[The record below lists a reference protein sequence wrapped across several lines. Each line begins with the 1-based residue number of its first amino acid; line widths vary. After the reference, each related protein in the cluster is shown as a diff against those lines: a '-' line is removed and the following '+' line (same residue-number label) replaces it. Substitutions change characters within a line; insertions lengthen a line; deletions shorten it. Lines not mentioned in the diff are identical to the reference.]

1 MTTMTSTET
10 TATDRETNPYLL
22 KFERFEKEARQP
34 SWLFP
39 LRKAGIA
46 RFAELGFPTTR
57 HEDWRFTNVTPIAKL
72 PFKPVFDANADGVT
86 AAALGELAFAHLA
99 GTRLVFVNGQ
109 YASGL
114 STAGGLPQG
123 VKAGSLAA

>member
-1 MTTMTSTET
+1 MQSELIPTMPTKISTET
-10 TATDRETNPYLL
+10 TAMLRPIDPHVA
-22 KFERFEKEARQP
+22 KFARFEKEVKQP

-57 HEDWRFTNVTPIAKL
+57 HEDWRFTNVATIAKL
-72 PFKPVFDANADGVT
+72 PFRPVFDANADGVT
-86 AAALGELAFAHLA
+86 AAALGELTFAKLA

-109 YASGL
+109 FASGL
-114 STAGGLPQG
+114 SD
-123 VKAGSLAA
+123 VR